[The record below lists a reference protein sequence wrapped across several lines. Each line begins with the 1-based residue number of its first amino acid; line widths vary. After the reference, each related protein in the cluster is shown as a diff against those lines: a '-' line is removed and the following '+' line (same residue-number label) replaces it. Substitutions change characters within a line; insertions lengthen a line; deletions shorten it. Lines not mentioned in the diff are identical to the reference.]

1 MDEADTSERKY
12 VAAATG
18 ALTLSGA
25 AMRDFLAAVLERGAP
40 FRFTARGYSM
50 HPFVR
55 DADVIT
61 VSPLGGRA
69 PRVGDVV
76 AFRSGEDR
84 LVVHRVVAAGDSRPG
99 PASGYLIRGDNCP
112 EADGCVPPE
121 AVLGVVTRVERAG
134 RPVRLGIGSEGALLA
149 ALSRAGALRP
159 ATACVRLPRTR
170 V

>member
-1 MDEADTSERKY
+1 MHKHDARAGDY
-12 VAAATG
+12 VAAAAGT
-18 ALTLSGA
+18 LTLSGA
-25 AMRDFLAAVLERGAP
+25 AMREFLAAVLERGAP

-50 HPFVR
+50 HPFIR

-69 PRVGDVV
+69 PRVGEVV

-84 LVVHRVVAAGDSRPG
+84 LVVHRVVAAAADSRD
-99 PASGYLIRGDNCP
+99 AAAGYLIRGDNCA

-134 RPVRLGIGSEGALLA
+134 RPRRLGIGPE
-149 ALSRAGALRP
+149 LSLIHI
-159 ATACVRLPRTR
+159 
-170 V
+170 